1 MVEAGEAVGAEA
13 DAARARMI
21 AAGYPVHDCPLK
33 KVHCNEQPGCE
44 NLTWMENGFVQCF
57 TQVDGRCARVMDY
70 APGQQLQPHKHD
82 IDEQFYI
89 GGGAVLV
96 SKWTSS
102 EPTGY
107 CYHSPSLPLALTTTD
122 TPLLLPFPLIA
133 SHCHYHFLS
142 LPAISSHCLSLIVV
156 IVVFLLCMCH
166 GVGECVHTKQC
177 LKVKPLTASIQFI
190 PVWYQL
196 E

>member
-1 MVEAGEAVGAEA
+1 VGAEA

-33 KVHCNEQPGCE
+33 KVHCNDQPGCE

-96 SKWTSS
+96 SKWACS
-102 EPTGY
+102 EPNR
-107 CYHSPSLPLALTTTD
+107 SES
-122 TPLLLPFPLIA
+122 
-133 SHCHYHFLS
+133 
-142 LPAISSHCLSLIVV
+142 
-156 IVVFLLCMCH
+156 
-166 GVGECVHTKQC
+166 
-177 LKVKPLTASIQFI
+177 
-190 PVWYQL
+190 YQL
-196 E
+196 KKGDLLEIPANCPHALFCDRVEGLQFHELVGDGKEAFQKRSTEFLVTRGYEINRPADE